1 MKYCFRKNFN
11 KGRCGVS
18 PLEGGASNEVRARGR
33 LSPFIRRCKSANRKS

>member
-18 PLEGGASNEVRARGR
+18 PLEGVASNEVRARGR
-33 LSPFIRRCKSANRKS
+33 LSPLKNNKSDYNDL